1 MKPPTTHSGDRTPRS
16 TPLAA
21 IERDDCGIRC
31 ILFIADSILSVCD
44 NQAIPQIAGLTGDWG
59 HVEAKVMKALCYSA
73 KLVAGYHAKRNPDL
87 AKRYATASSR
97 ISGARATLR
106 LIDDIP
112 MIQYALEYGLGENEP
127 DRVMQ
132 VLGVTANIVDFLY
145 YPIEKVCW
153 LAEHKIVDVKNADN
167 WDNVN
172 SIFWVLSV
180 YLNLMRTMR
189 NFSLN
194 QEKLNRTNNI
204 NELDVKTLTKHR
216 LEMVSIVR
224 ISLDFVHAV
233 STLPKGYLWGGKLST
248 LQVGAIGTLSAG
260 LGIYQIFAKRR
271 LNK

>member
-1 MKPPTTHSGDRTPRS
+1 MRNGLCISLSAYQSQFGGDRVKIMLNT
-16 TPLAA
+16 
-21 IERDDCGIRC
+21 
-31 ILFIADSILSVCD
+31 
-44 NQAIPQIAGLTGDWG
+44 IAGKPLTRCQIKRIIRY
-59 HVEAKVMKALCYSA
+59 ERKVMKALCYSA

-132 VLGVTANIVDFLY
+132 VLGVTANIVDLLY

-194 QEKLNRTNNI
+194 QEKLNRTKNI

>member
-1 MKPPTTHSGDRTPRS
+1 MSDTSKFV
-16 TPLAA
+16 
-21 IERDDCGIRC
+21 IEFCDIIDSYGGRD
-31 ILFIADSILSVCD
+31 
-44 NQAIPQIAGLTGDWG
+44 
-59 HVEAKVMKALCYSA
+59 KVMKALCYSA
-73 KLVAGYHAKRNPDL
+73 KLVAGYHAKKNPEL
-87 AKRYATASSR
+87 AKRYAIASSK

-127 DRVMQ
+127 DKIMAI
-132 VLGVTANIVDFLY
+132 LGVTANIVDLLY
-145 YPIEKVCW
+145 YPIEKICW
-153 LAEHKIVDVKNADN
+153 LSEHKIVDVKHADS
-167 WDNVN
+167 WDNLN

-194 QEKLNRTNNI
+194 QEKLNRSHKLCDPNSIDTKS
-204 NELDVKTLTKHR
+204 LAKHR
-216 LEMVSIVR
+216 LELMSIVR

-233 STLPKGYLWGGKLST
+233 STLPKGYLWGGKLT
-248 LQVGAIGTLSAG
+248 TFQVGAIGTISAG

>member
-1 MKPPTTHSGDRTPRS
+1 MSSPSKFVSEFCDIIDSYGG
-16 TPLAA
+16 
-21 IERDDCGIRC
+21 RD
-31 ILFIADSILSVCD
+31 
-44 NQAIPQIAGLTGDWG
+44 
-59 HVEAKVMKALCYSA
+59 KVMKALCYSA

-87 AKRYATASSR
+87 AKRYATASSK

-127 DRVMQ
+127 DRVMA
-132 VLGVTANIVDFLY
+132 VLGVTANIVDLMY

-153 LAEHKIVDVKNADN
+153 LAEHKIVDVKNADR

-194 QEKLNRTNNI
+194 QEKLSCNPKLSDIDATV
-204 NELDVKTLTKHR
+204 LAKHR
-216 LEMVSIVR
+216 LELVSIAR

-233 STLPKGYLWGGKLST
+233 STLPGGYLWGGKLT
-248 LQVGAIGTLSAG
+248 TFQVGAIGTLSAG

>member
-1 MKPPTTHSGDRTPRS
+1 MLNTITGTTLTRCQIKR
-16 TPLAA
+16 
-21 IERDDCGIRC
+21 IIRYER
-31 ILFIADSILSVCD
+31 
-44 NQAIPQIAGLTGDWG
+44 
-59 HVEAKVMKALCYSA
+59 KVMKALCYSA

-87 AKRYATASSR
+87 AKRYATASSK

-127 DRVMQ
+127 DRVMA
-132 VLGVTANIVDFLY
+132 VLGVTANIVDLIY

-153 LAEHKIVDVKNADN
+153 LAEHKIVDVKNADS

-180 YLNLMRTMR
+180 YLNLMRLVIMSNKYYNFNYHLFSTFRTMR

-194 QEKLNRTNNI
+194 QEKLNRTANLSD
-204 NELDVKTLTKHR
+204 LDSKTVGKHR
-216 LEMVSIVR
+216 LEMVSIAR

-233 STLPKGYLWGGKLST
+233 STLPKGYLWGGKLT
-248 LQVGAIGTLSAG
+248 TFQVGAIGTISAG